1 VGAKTLE
8 DKNQIIQAAVFASG
22 NGSNA
27 ENIIRFAQQHP
38 ERLNIAVVVCDQPDA
53 GIIDRA
59 HKLGVPC
66 MVVPLY
72 LDGYATRREAR
83 ADQEIKILKILETYN
98 IQWLFLA
105 GFMQIVGESILD
117 KFFDKDLG
125 VSRIVNIHPSLLP
138 EFPGKDSYRR
148 AYDAGVETAGVTL
161 HFVDDGIDTGRIIR
175 QKKFARIE
183 GEEFADFQARGLAL
197 EYQAYTEFLEKLIN
211 GQITKESIDG
221 NGG

>member
-1 VGAKTLE
+1 LG
-8 DKNQIIQAAVFASG
+8 NNNIINAAVFASG

-38 ERLNIAVVVCDQPDA
+38 DKIKIAVVVCDQPDA
-53 GIIDRA
+53 GVIERA
-59 HKLGVPC
+59 KKLGVPC
-66 MVVPLY
+66 MVVPLN

-83 ADQEIKILKILETYN
+83 ADQEIKILKILESYN

-105 GFMQIVGESILD
+105 GFMQIIGGAILA
-117 KFFDKDLG
+117 KYFDKDLD

-161 HFVDDGIDTGRIIR
+161 HFVDDGIDTGKIIQ
-175 QKKFARIE
+175 QKTFPRNEDDSFEA
-183 GEEFADFQARGLAL
+183 FQARGLAL
-197 EYQAYTEFLEKLIN
+197 EYQAYREFLEHLVN
-211 GQITKESIDG
+211 GKVTKESING